1 MNKNTTIVIL
11 SLLLVTS
18 VLFLCRGC
26 FHTNDL
32 NTSLKTSDT
41 ITVYK
46 VDTIT
51 IDRPVPQYK
60 YINKVITD
68 TLYSIDSMKVQVSVP
83 IPISTTVYN
92 DSSYRAV
99 VSGYRANLDT
109 IQIYPI
115 HTITTITNTIVRQKR
130 WCLGVQAGAG
140 WGIYSKQPDIFLG
153 VGVSYRLF

>member
-1 MNKNTTIVIL
+1 MSKNIIIVIL

-18 VLFLCRGC
+18 VLFLCRGY

-32 NTSLKTSDT
+32 NTSLKISDT

-60 YINKVITD
+60 YINKVVTD
-68 TLYSIDSMKVQVSVP
+68 TLYSIDSIQVQVSV
-83 IPISTTVYN
+83 PISTTVYN

-99 VSGYRANLDT
+99 ISGYKVNLDT
-109 IQIYPI
+109 IHIYPQ
-115 HTITTITNTIVRQKR
+115 HTITIITNTILKQKR
-130 WCLGVQAGAG
+130 WCIGVQAGAG
-140 WGIYSKQPDIFLG
+140 WGIYSHKPDFFVG

>member
-1 MNKNTTIVIL
+1 MSKNIIIVIL

-41 ITVYK
+41 ITIYK

-60 YINKVITD
+60 YINKVVTD
-68 TLYSIDSMKVQVSVP
+68 TLYSVDSIQVQVSV
-83 IPISTTVYN
+83 PISTTVYN

-99 VSGYRANLDT
+99 VSGYKTSLDT
-109 IQIYPI
+109 VQVYPK

-130 WCLGVQAGAG
+130 WCIGVQAGAG

>member
-11 SLLLVTS
+11 SLLLLTS
-18 VLFLCRGC
+18 VLLLCGGY
-26 FHTNDL
+26 FFTNSS

-60 YINKVITD
+60 YINKVVTD
-68 TLYSIDSMKVQVSVP
+68 TLYSVDSIKVQVSV
-83 IPISTTVYN
+83 PISTTVYN

-99 VSGYRANLDT
+99 VSGYKTSLDT
-109 IQIYPI
+109 VQVYPI

-130 WCLGVQAGAG
+130 WCIGVQAGAG